1 MQSVAQSW
9 LVLQI
14 TDSPFRLGLIS
25 TFMFGP
31 MLIFSIPAGAVAD
44 RLPKRRVVVTSALIQ
59 GAMGLTLTALV
70 ASGAIRYW
78 HVATIAVVWGLVNAL
93 DTPARQAFLVD
104 LVGREDVGNAIAL
117 NSVAFNG
124 ARIVGPAVAGVLIGA
139 FGLSS
144 AFLLNAFAGLVGA
157 LALAAVGTSGTRVPR
172 GDASFGQQILEGLR
186 YAAGTPR
193 VRRLLGV
200 LFVVTIT
207 IFNFS
212 VYIPLLTRD
221 VLAAGPG
228 TFGLLMAAI
237 GIGAMTGAFALGAA
251 SRADLSSARRRGRC
265 LVCRALRP
273 LGGES
278 RVAGGARAADRR
290 PGLDRRGG
298 RRQHRAADDGPG
310 RPARTR
316 DEHLHPDLRWRV
328 PVRRVPGRCD
338 RGDVGRS
345 RCAGRRRRLRARGA
359 GPHPGRQR
367 PARDRGQRSFL
378 MSSAHEPVNPLVPG
392 AVGGARRR

>member
-70 ASGAIRYW
+70 ASGSIRYW

-186 YAAGTPR
+186 YAGGTPR

-221 VLAAGPG
+221 VLAAGP
-228 TFGLLMAAI
+228 
-237 GIGAMTGAFALGAA
+237 
-251 SRADLSSARRRGRC
+251 
-265 LVCRALRP
+265 LVNAP
-273 LGGES
+273 
-278 RVAGGARAADRR
+278 
-290 PGLDRRGG
+290 
-298 RRQHRAADDGPG
+298 
-310 RPARTR
+310 
-316 DEHLHPDLRWRV
+316 
-328 PVRRVPGRCD
+328 
-338 RGDVGRS
+338 RS
-345 RCAGRRRRLRARGA
+345 
-359 GPHPGRQR
+359 
-367 PARDRGQRSFL
+367 
-378 MSSAHEPVNPLVPG
+378 
-392 AVGGARRR
+392 